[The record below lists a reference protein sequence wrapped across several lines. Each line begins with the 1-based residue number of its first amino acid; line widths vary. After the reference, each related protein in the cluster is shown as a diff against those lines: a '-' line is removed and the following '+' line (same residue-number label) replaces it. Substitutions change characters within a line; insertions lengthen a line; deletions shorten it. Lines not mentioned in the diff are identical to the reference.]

1 MKILLSA
8 RFLLASAAGVLLSL
22 GLLSCA
28 GTLGA
33 PEPTAVM
40 ANNAGPGVELS
51 TLQSGHA
58 IYKRECLRCH
68 DSVPKPPPIGQP
80 WHDDSVMGAAGLYY
94 RMSDVD
100 RYRVLEYVK
109 AVNRRYFSMEVGLK
123 HSAREGSSQ

>member
-8 RFLLASAAGVLLSL
+8 RFLLAGAAAALLPL
-22 GLLSCA
+22 GILSCT
-28 GTLGA
+28 GTMGA

-40 ANNAGPGVELS
+40 ANNAGPGVEVS
-51 TLQSGHA
+51 TLQAGHA

-68 DSVPKPPPIGQP
+68 ESVPKPPPIGQP
-80 WHDDSVMGAAGLYY
+80 WHDASVMGAEGLYQ

-109 AVNRRYFSMEVGLK
+109 AVNRRYFSMDVGLK
-123 HSAREGSSQ
+123 HSVQEDVNQ